1 MLNLKEVYMKQ
12 IFAVVFLLGVF
23 TLSFSAE
30 EKALIQTKK
39 FQKSFQ
45 SECIDDVDDFFEK
58 KSAKQ
63 ICSCAYDELQKD
75 SSFWPLIHKGLER
88 DGEVDDFDN
97 WGGPLLKNCLPKT
110 FTPEMEKVFVRE
122 CSDDIKKSTCKCA
135 YEWLVSEYD
144 VNRYLQENMESEH
157 MFKKN
162 IHEAIL
168 KCKD

>member
-1 MLNLKEVYMKQ
+1 MKQ

-58 KSAKQ
+58 KSAK
-63 ICSCAYDELQKD
+63 
-75 SSFWPLIHKGLER
+75 HKGRER

-97 WGGPLLKNCLPKT
+97 WGVPLLKNCLPKT

-168 KCKD
+168 RCKD